1 MMPSVAGRRGRHHC
15 RSNPSRRSNYGNPG
29 HSIASFVSD
38 AGVAAGNVLYTDDAD
53 TFLTYMKEL
62 RGGFDEA

>member
-1 MMPSVAGRRGRHHC
+1 MGIRDIQ
-15 RSNPSRRSNYGNPG
+15 SRRSFLMG
-29 HSIASFVSD
+29 AS
-38 AGVAAGNVLYTDDAD
+38 VAAGNVLYTDDAG

>member
-1 MMPSVAGRRGRHHC
+1 MGIRDIQ
-15 RSNPSRRSNYGNPG
+15 SRRS
-29 HSIASFVSD
+29 FLM
-38 AGVAAGNVLYTDDAD
+38 AAGNVLYTDDAD

>member
-1 MMPSVAGRRGRHHC
+1 MGIRDIQ
-15 RSNPSRRSNYGNPG
+15 SRRSFLMG
-29 HSIASFVSD
+29 
-38 AGVAAGNVLYTDDAD
+38 AGVAAGTVLYTDNAD

>member
-1 MMPSVAGRRGRHHC
+1 MPKQSEQEEQLWGIRDIQ
-15 RSNPSRRSNYGNPG
+15 SRRSFLMG
-29 HSIASFVSD
+29 AS
-38 AGVAAGNVLYTDDAD
+38 VAAGNVLYTDDAD

>member
-1 MMPSVAGRRGRHHC
+1 MGIRDIQ
-15 RSNPSRRSNYGNPG
+15 SRRSFLMG
-29 HSIASFVSD
+29 

-62 RGGFDEA
+62 RGGFDDA